1 MTETT
6 PALTE
11 WWAPW
16 GVYRALVRAT
26 VVLPTMCKPGGE
38 RGCLTSTSPR
48 SRRGWTSHDGL
59 ADL

>member
-16 GVYRALVRAT
+16 GVYRALVRAEDRIRELEAENRMLRGT
-26 VVLPTMCKPGGE
+26 LDEVWSGVQE
-38 RGCLTSTSPR
+38 RKG
-48 SRRGWTSHDGL
+48 
-59 ADL
+59 